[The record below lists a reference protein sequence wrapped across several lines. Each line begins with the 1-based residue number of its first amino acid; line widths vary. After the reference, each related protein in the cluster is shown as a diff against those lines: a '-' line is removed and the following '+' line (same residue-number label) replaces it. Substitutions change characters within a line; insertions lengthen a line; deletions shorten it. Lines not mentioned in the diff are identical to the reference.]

1 MGHTLLVRSSL
12 TGLAAVACVVGTLLV
27 TSTGNT
33 DARDVSRRSGATVA
47 AGGMHGGPHAD
58 VTFPASPAPT
68 VISPSTGK
76 RTKPKAVAAV
86 PDRVVV
92 RRADGAVILD
102 APVDPI
108 HTQAPVIDPPIWGR
122 AVFWSGSA
130 MPRSPSQGTTLIYGH
145 ACLHHVCSFTSLHA
159 AQPGASIVLYTAA
172 GTFTYAVKAVRHQPK
187 AGMSNYSFGNSDIGL
202 ITCVL
207 PDEGSV
213 DDNRIVLGK
222 LTSVSHSSAQ
232 G

>member
-1 MGHTLLVRSSL
+1 VGHTLLVRSSL

-47 AGGMHGGPHAD
+47 AGGVHAGPPAE
-58 VTFPASPAPT
+58 VTSPAPT
-68 VISPSTGK
+68 VISPSSGK
-76 RTKPKAVAAV
+76 RSRPTATAAV

-108 HTQAPVIDPPIWGR
+108 QTQAPVIDPPIWGR
-122 AVFWSGSA
+122 AVFWTGSA
-130 MPRSPSQGTTLIYGH
+130 LPRSPSGGTTLIYGH
-145 ACLHHVCSFTSLHA
+145 ACLHHVCPFTSLHA
-159 AQPGASIVLYTAA
+159 AQPGASVVLYTAA
-172 GTFTYAVKAVRHQPK
+172 ATFTYTVNAVRHQPK
-187 AGMSNYSFGNSDIGL
+187 AGMGDYSFGNSDIGL

-213 DDNRIVLGK
+213 DDNRIVLGT
-222 LTSVSHSSAQ
+222 LTSVSPSSAHE
-232 G
+232 

>member
-1 MGHTLLVRSSL
+1 
-12 TGLAAVACVVGTLLV
+12 VVGTLLV

-33 DARDVSRRSGATVA
+33 DARDVSRRPGAVDASAA
-47 AGGMHGGPHAD
+47 AGGMHGGTSSA
-58 VTFPASPAPT
+58 AGSPTGSTANSS
-68 VISPSTGK
+68 SPSGP
-76 RTKPKAVAAV
+76 RHRPAAV

-108 HTQAPVIDPPIWGR
+108 HVDVPVIDPPIWGR
-122 AVFWSGSA
+122 AVFWTDSTR
-130 MPRSPSQGTTLIYGH
+130 PHSPSRGTTLIYGH
-145 ACLHHVCSFTSLHA
+145 ACLHHVCPFTDLHA
-159 AQPGASIVLYTAA
+159 AQPGDEIVL
-172 GTFTYAVKAVRHQPK
+172 GTPRGQFTYTVEAVRHQPK
-187 AGMSNYSFGNSDIGL
+187 AGMGNYSFGNYDIGL

-207 PDEGSV
+207 PDEGSI

-222 LTSVSHSSAQ
+222 LTSVLRT